1 MTSIA
6 DQAPQD
12 LFSTWSATASRPDPR
27 AIMIVAPITA
37 VSTPLKAAIEWQ
49 FPWLHVESVEGITA
63 LLGEGKAPIQL
74 LLVDLSFAA
83 QLEQCWPALL
93 ALYPGLQVA
102 FVTDGPTREDSALL
116 YRFDPKYLRGLL
128 SLDVRLDLF
137 LSSLGLVLS
146 GGRHFSA
153 PVYPISPHAP
163 PARPRALGRAA
174 PEVSTV
180 PSPLTRLT
188 KRERQVL
195 SHIAQGTQ
203 NKNIAAVLGLSEHT
217 VKIHI
222 HNLISKLRV
231 HNRTE
236 AASIYL
242 REATDPLQSYPLPS
256 HVHS

>member
-1 MTSIA
+1 MTSTTN
-6 DQAPQD
+6 QAPQD
-12 LFSTWSATASRPDPR
+12 LFSAWSATASQPDPR
-27 AIMIVAPITA
+27 AIMIVAPFTV

-49 FPWLHVESVEGITA
+49 FPWLHVESVETISA
-63 LLGEGKAPIQL
+63 LLGEGKTPIQL
-74 LLVDLSFAA
+74 LLVDLSLAA
-83 QLEQCWPALL
+83 QLEQLWTALQ
-93 ALYPGLQVA
+93 AHYPGLQIA
-102 FVTDGPTREDSALL
+102 FVTDNALGADTTLL

-146 GGRHFSA
+146 GGRHFAA
-153 PVYPISPHAP
+153 PVYPVSPNA
-163 PARPRALGRAA
+163 PRAKPRGIDRSQEL
-174 PEVSTV
+174 TNL
-180 PSPLTRLT
+180 PSPLARLT

-195 SHIAQGTQ
+195 SHIARGTQ

-242 REATDPLQSYPLPS
+242 REAPDPPQPQPLSPYA
-256 HVHS
+256 HS

>member
-1 MTSIA
+1 MTSTAI
-6 DQAPQD
+6 QVPQD

-27 AIMIVAPITA
+27 AIMIVAPVTV

-49 FPWLHVESVEGITA
+49 FPWLHVESVESISA

-74 LLVDLSFAA
+74 LLVDLSLAA
-83 QLEQCWPALL
+83 QLEQLWTALQ
-93 ALYPGLQVA
+93 AHYPGLQIA
-102 FVTDGPTREDSALL
+102 FVTDNAASADSTLL

-137 LSSLGLVLS
+137 FSSLGLVLN
-146 GGRHFSA
+146 GGRHFAA
-153 PVYPISPHAP
+153 PVISPDA
-163 PARPRALGRAA
+163 PRAKPRRIEQHSQEL
-174 PEVSTV
+174 SNL
-180 PSPLTRLT
+180 PSPLARLT

-195 SHIAQGTQ
+195 SHIARGTQ

-242 REATDPLQSYPLPS
+242 REAPDPPQPQPLSPYA
-256 HVHS
+256 HS

>member
-1 MTSIA
+1 MTSTAI
-6 DQAPQD
+6 QVPQD

-27 AIMIVAPITA
+27 AIMIVAPVTV

-49 FPWLHVESVEGITA
+49 FPWLHVESVESISA

-74 LLVDLSFAA
+74 LLVDLSLAA
-83 QLEQCWPALL
+83 QLEQLWTALQ
-93 ALYPGLQVA
+93 AHYPGLQIA
-102 FVTDGPTREDSALL
+102 FVTDNAASADSTLL

-137 LSSLGLVLS
+137 LSSLGLVLN
-146 GGRHFSA
+146 GGRHFAA
-153 PVYPISPHAP
+153 PVISPDA
-163 PARPRALGRAA
+163 PRAKPRHIEQHSQEL
-174 PEVSTV
+174 SNL
-180 PSPLTRLT
+180 PSPLARLT

-195 SHIAQGTQ
+195 SHIARGTQ

-242 REATDPLQSYPLPS
+242 REAPDPPQPQPLSPYA
-256 HVHS
+256 HS